1 VKLWRSVVAHKP
13 SRQLLVLK
21 TGSQYSIGPGER
33 QPFPVSQSSW
43 SGSKQR
49 PSPRE
54 GSALSGRPTVWPT
67 SVRNRWPGSIGT
79 GGRLQIG
86 ISGRLQVGIG
96 GRLTS
101 ETAGIPLTPPTG
113 LLAEARHDVSD
124 AEAHLAALVAQRP
137 ALDANVNRC
146 RADREHA
153 RAEHSRHP
161 DVEHAIERFVPATV
175 RSPMKSADLPFLLV
189 SFFVHLRWSGTLSG
203 GTLNVFVAGNV

>member
-21 TGSQYSIGPGER
+21 TGSRYSIGPGER

-101 ETAGIPLTPPTG
+101 ESAGIPGYLPKLATTSRTQKPTLRPWWRSDRRWMQMSIGAVLIAKTREPSTAGIPTLNTRRAVRTG
-113 LLAEARHDVSD
+113 YSPKSDEKCRFAVS
-124 AEAHLAALVAQRP
+124 ACVIFCTSTVVWHAQRQ
-137 ALDANVNRC
+137 
-146 RADREHA
+146 HT
-153 RAEHSRHP
+153 
-161 DVEHAIERFVPATV
+161 ERFCG
-175 RSPMKSADLPFLLV
+175 
-189 SFFVHLRWSGTLSG
+189 W
-203 GTLNVFVAGNV
+203 